1 MQGTQ
6 FDFSF
11 APGTTQQQMIG
22 FEMAGELWS
31 QYLNDDVVVNIH
43 VQMTNT
49 LPDNVIGGALPG
61 LKKGV
66 EYKKVW
72 KALEEDRDTSYWWE
86 KNTNDEI
93 ALDSLSKTNEFS
105 ALVGG
110 TKTNKLKYMKLTN
123 ANLKALEPLKDQQ
136 KLFEKEIEKLDRG
149 KNDLDGFILMSDLN
163 KQNNAKW
170 NYDSAR
176 KGDIRSNELDFL
188 SVAVHEVGHI
198 LGFTS
203 GLDDSDWLNS
213 VSKAGKELHKGKFK
227 GEEIKLATPLDLF
240 RYSSNGNRD
249 LSIGQDSYFS
259 VDGGHT
265 PLAEFSTSEFQSMG
279 GDGYQASHW
288 KNNGTDVMGI
298 MDPALKR
305 GMRRDISSLDCIA
318 MDVTG
323 WDVVNPGQLNWKSMY
338 SDAVRSANSAY
349 VSDRNKDLV
358 DMIANSNRYHGRAG
372 GGHGNRD
379 GERNAVSLSQLK
391 KDKIYNVIA
400 FSQHFEFQTLDDAT
414 VELQP
419 TIIPTEVF
427 TIVDNSAASFS
438 TPTFVDLSAEDSDF
452 DSGYLEV
459 VATDAVNLEINNDTA
474 TSTTQNIDLFAI
486 ARLTNENMEDM
497 GNLL

>member
-31 QYLNDDVVVNIH
+31 QYLNDDVVINIH
-43 VQMTNT
+43 VQMTDT

-66 EYKKVW
+66 KF
-72 KALEEDRDTSYWWE
+72 EEVSEQLWEDITSW
-86 KNTNDEI
+86 NDWY
-93 ALDSLSKTNEFS
+93 AVNSLNGTKEFS

-110 TKTNKLKYMKLTN
+110 YRADNLKEMKLTN
-123 ANLKALEPLKDQQ
+123 ANLKALEPFKEQQ

-149 KNDLDGFILMSDLN
+149 KNDLDGFILMSDLS
-163 KQNNAKW
+163 KQNNAVW

-176 KGDIRSNELDFL
+176 TSNIRSNELDFL

-249 LSIGQDSYFS
+249 LSIGQNSYFS
-259 VDGGHT
+259 IDGGRSK
-265 PLAEFSTSEFQSMG
+265 LAEFSTGESG

-288 KNNGTDVMGI
+288 KNNGTDAIGI

-305 GMRRDISSLDCIA
+305 GMRRDISSLDRIA

-323 WDVVNPGQLNWKSMY
+323 WDVVNPRQLNWSDMY
-338 SDAVRSANSAY
+338 SDAVRNANSAY
-349 VSDRNKDLV
+349 VGDRQKDLV
-358 DMIANSNRYHGRAG
+358 KMIQGSNRYHGRE
-372 GGHGNRD
+372 NRS
-379 GERNAVSLSQLK
+379 RNRVSFSQLK
-391 KDKIYNVIA
+391 KDKVYSVIA
-400 FSQHFEFQTLDDAT
+400 FSQHFKFQTLDDVA
-414 VELQP
+414 VEFQP
-419 TIIPTEVF
+419 TTIPTEVL
-427 TIVDNSAASFS
+427 TIVDNSASSFP
-438 TPTFVDLSAEDSDF
+438 TPTFADPSTKDLDL

-474 TSTTQNIDLFAI
+474 TSAKNIDLLAI
-486 ARLTNENMEDM
+486 AQLTSENMEDM
-497 GNLL
+497 GSLL